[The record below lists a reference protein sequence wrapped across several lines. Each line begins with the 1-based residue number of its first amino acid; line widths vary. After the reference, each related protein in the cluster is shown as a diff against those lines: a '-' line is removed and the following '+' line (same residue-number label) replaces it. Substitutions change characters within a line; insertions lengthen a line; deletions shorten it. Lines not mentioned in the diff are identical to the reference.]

1 LVISTAAT
9 LEMICVSSSFLVT
22 LRKGSQ
28 MLQWKPRFYAVLT
41 LAALAV
47 AVFGGY
53 AGESAGD
60 TLRQFGW

>member
-1 LVISTAAT
+1 MSITATTNENLARY
-9 LEMICVSSSFLVT
+9 VYSSSKVG
-22 LRKGSQ
+22 RAI

-47 AVFGGY
+47 AAFGGY
-53 AGESAGD
+53 AGDSGD

>member
-1 LVISTAAT
+1 MSRL
-9 LEMICVSSSFLVT
+9 FLV
-22 LRKGSQ
+22 LSGRAQ

-47 AVFGGY
+47 GAFGGY
-53 AGESAGD
+53 AGAGD

>member
-1 LVISTAAT
+1 MPPTATANT
-9 LEMICVSSSFLVT
+9 IDTSRFLVLGGRALT
-22 LRKGSQ
+22 

-47 AVFGGY
+47 AAFGGY
-53 AGESAGD
+53 AGDAGD

>member
-1 LVISTAAT
+1 
-9 LEMICVSSSFLVT
+9 
-22 LRKGSQ
+22 

-47 AVFGGY
+47 AIFGGY
-53 AGESAGD
+53 AGDPGD

>member
-1 LVISTAAT
+1 MSATATRKTIDTSRFFVPCGRAST
-9 LEMICVSSSFLVT
+9 
-22 LRKGSQ
+22 

-47 AVFGGY
+47 AAFGGY
-53 AGESAGD
+53 AGDAGD

>member
-1 LVISTAAT
+1 
-9 LEMICVSSSFLVT
+9 
-22 LRKGSQ
+22 

-53 AGESAGD
+53 AGQSAGD

>member
-1 LVISTAAT
+1 MVISEAAT
-9 LEMICVSSSFLVT
+9 ATHNRDVTMFLV
-22 LRKGSQ
+22 LGGRAQ

-47 AVFGGY
+47 AAFGGY
-53 AGESAGD
+53 AGAGD

>member
-1 LVISTAAT
+1 
-9 LEMICVSSSFLVT
+9 
-22 LRKGSQ
+22 

-53 AGESAGD
+53 AGDTGD

>member
-1 LVISTAAT
+1 
-9 LEMICVSSSFLVT
+9 
-22 LRKGSQ
+22 

-47 AVFGGY
+47 AVFGGFGD
-53 AGESAGD
+53 APD